1 MTVTCKN
8 EMPPELSVVILC
20 YRAGRQVEPFVDDVV
35 ACLARDMDNWE
46 IILVGNYMPCA
57 VDPTPQVVCEMAARD
72 SRIKAIARKKEGM
85 MGWDVRSGFGAATG
99 KIIALIDGDGQMPG
113 NDIMR
118 AYRVMQ
124 KENCDMVK
132 TYRMVRY
139 DGRYRRVISR
149 VYNAVFC
156 LLFGGLSVRDIN
168 SKPKL
173 IAREAYEKLQLK
185 SDDWFIDAEIMIQ
198 SRRLGFRVV
207 EIPAVFYALKSRR
220 SFVRIPAILEF
231 IKNLIMARLREFVR

>member
-8 EMPPELSVVILC
+8 EMPPELSVIILC
-20 YRAGRQVEPFVDDVV
+20 YRAGRQVEPFVDDVM

-124 KENCDMVK
+124 KK
-132 TYRMVRY
+132 TA
-139 DGRYRRVISR
+139 IW
-149 VYNAVFC
+149 
-156 LLFGGLSVRDIN
+156 
-168 SKPKL
+168 SKPTGWC
-173 IAREAYEKLQLK
+173 AMTGDTVASYP
-185 SDDWFIDAEIMIQ
+185 
-198 SRRLGFRVV
+198 GFTMLFFASCLAACLFATLTPNRN
-207 EIPAVFYALKSRR
+207 
-220 SFVRIPAILEF
+220 SFPERPM
-231 IKNLIMARLREFVR
+231 KNFS